1 MSFQN
6 NASAL
11 AKAMG
16 TRGLFGFL
24 YKGRY
29 YLVYNH
35 FDSYPEGLGRDLVYE
50 IQHGQIGEWLE
61 LLTKLK
67 VICDDDKTLPT
78 QEDIE
83 KLAPYTELDVSDCS
97 TDDWYCL
104 THKCQGSFIRVLE
117 SGYLLSYLPRGEM
130 ERGLVGDIMIEYQ
143 YILDFDH
150 NQFIVR
156 SYDENEQVYNLDN
169 LPLFA

>member
-1 MSFQN
+1 
-6 NASAL
+6 
-11 AKAMG
+11 MG

-29 YLVYNH
+29 YMVYNQ
-35 FDSYPEGLGRDLVYE
+35 FDSYPEGLGRDLVME
-50 IQHGQIGEWLE
+50 IQNGRMDEWIE

-67 VICDDDKTLPT
+67 VVFAAGPAPT
-78 QEDIE
+78 REDIE
-83 KLAPYTELDVSDCS
+83 KLAPYTDLCVSECS

-104 THKCQGSFIRVLE
+104 TRQCQGSFIHVLE
-117 SGYLLSYLPRGEM
+117 SGYLLSYLPRDKM
-130 ERGLVGDIMIEYQ
+130 ETGLVSDMWIEYQ

-156 SYDENEQVYNLDN
+156 SDEEEEQVFSLDN
-169 LPLFA
+169 LPSW